1 MKSITTSSFRENY
14 GQLPFQIRERA
25 YEAYLQFKE
34 DSSHPSL
41 RFKKIHSEL
50 PIYSVR
56 ISKNYRAVGQLDK
69 NTIIWFWIGSHAEYD
84 KLLLQLN

>member
-1 MKSITTSSFRENY
+1 MKSITTTAFRKTY
-14 GQLPFQIRERA
+14 AQLPIQIRERA

-34 DSSHPSL
+34 DPSHPSL

-69 NTIIWFWIGSHAEYD
+69 DTIIWFWIGSHAEYD
-84 KLLLQLN
+84 KLLLQL

>member
-1 MKSITTSSFRENY
+1 MKSITTTAFRKTY
-14 GQLPFQIRERA
+14 AHLPAQIRERA

-34 DSSHPSL
+34 DPSHPSL

-84 KLLLQLN
+84 KLLLQL